1 MMLSMH
7 WVSSIEAAFSEHSG
21 WRAGGEE
28 TRGKRE
34 VLAVVVL
41 HVLLP
46 PLSLLSGKDGQ
57 HDAEREGVAWA
68 VRA

>member
-1 MMLSMH
+1 
-7 WVSSIEAAFSEHSG
+7 VNTADGE
-21 WRAGGEE
+21 AGGEE

-46 PLSLLSGKDGQ
+46 PFSLRSGKDGQ